1 MIRAAFLALVVAA
14 TPAIAQT
21 TKNPS
26 TAKTGSTKTGSTKA
40 GSTKTGSTKAA
51 STKAASTKSAALLTK
66 STLSGVYS
74 VDDAT
79 AGKELYAG
87 LCASCHLTANQHNA
101 PEFRKKWTGKP
112 LSDLFVF
119 MRSTM
124 PKNDPGSLADEDYG
138 VILAYMLQ
146 MNKMPP
152 GKSYLSTDTLQLRKI
167 KFDTVRSVRKP

>member
-1 MIRAAFLALVVAA
+1 MIRAAFFALVLAA
-14 TPAIAQT
+14 TPAVAQT
-21 TKNPS
+21 TKTPA
-26 TAKTGSTKTGSTKA
+26 TTKAASTKTGSTKA
-40 GSTKTGSTKAA
+40 PTSKTRTATAPS
-51 STKAASTKSAALLTK
+51 K
-66 STLSGVYS
+66 STLSGVYTLDEAS
-74 VDDAT
+74 
-79 AGKELYAG
+79 AGKELYAP
-87 LCASCHLTANQHNA
+87 LCASCHLTMNIHSA

-112 LSDLFVF
+112 LSQLFAL

-152 GKSYLSTDTLQLRKI
+152 GKAYLSTDTLELRKI